1 MTAFACLTASG
12 GLSASAETLETVKL
26 TPEQTLALFG
36 QTINA
41 QYYDGSAW
49 SSCTFSY
56 YGKSSDYVRDGWG
69 LPSDTTYNTYIG
81 QAENTG
87 MSTQEQDTLL
97 RENTFLFYRLDPLDI
112 ATSPDNTGHLQFS
125 LDLALDVSGIKS
137 YRQIFLFSKDR
148 SGSPSLSS
156 NSMYYYD
163 TSMIGQPSYASSPIV
178 NRITPRETQD
188 NVNSRVMN
196 YISTPYALHS
206 QVPVSDGETPL
217 KYFTMGN
224 LGYAKVDQ
232 NTGNYTV
239 FSLDAIELNV
249 NNVRPL
255 VFGTSLQSAELGYV
269 FALSTPIVTDGYV
282 IPDSGGGSGSSPDYT
297 DILNQNNTL
306 LQQIL
311 LKLNAIYDKMGYNP
325 DLTSAQTMP
334 RDLQQY
340 YSGVAT
346 GAPSVSAVNGA
357 IGGASDFIP
366 FSSVLSSSG
375 LGSMLGVLAGLC
387 CAGWVLTRGR
397 TG

>member
-1 MTAFACLTASG
+1 MTVLGASVA
-12 GLSASAETLETVKL
+12 LPTNAETLQTVKL

-36 QTINA
+36 QTLNA

-69 LPSDTTYNTYIG
+69 LPADTTYNTYIG

-87 MSTQEQDTLL
+87 MSSQEQDTLL

-125 LDLALDVSGIKS
+125 LDLSLDVSGIKS

-148 SGSPSLSS
+148 DGSPTLPA

-163 TSMIGQPSYASSPIV
+163 TAMIGQPSYSSNPIV
-178 NRITPRETQD
+178 NRITPRESAD
-188 NVNSRVMN
+188 NSNSRIIN

-206 QVPVSDGETPL
+206 QVPVSDGVSPL

-224 LGYAKVDQ
+224 LGYYKIDQ
-232 NTGNYTV
+232 TTGNYTI
-239 FSLDAIELNV
+239 FSLDAIELDV

-255 VFGTSLQSAELGYV
+255 IFGASLQTAELGYV

-282 IPDSGGGSGSSPDYT
+282 IPDDSPSGSYPDYT
-297 DILNQNNTL
+297 DILTENNTI

-311 LKLNAIYDKMGYNP
+311 VKLNQIYERMQTLDP
-325 DLTSAQTMP
+325 TLTPAQTLP
-334 RDLQQY
+334 RDLESI
-340 YSGVAT
+340 YSGINSGIPDS
-346 GAPSVSAVNGA
+346 GALQDSARGMSVV
-357 IGGASDFIP
+357 P
-366 FSSVLSSSG
+366 FSDILSISG
-375 LGSMLGVLAGLC
+375 LGGTFGLLVGLC

-397 TG
+397 GG